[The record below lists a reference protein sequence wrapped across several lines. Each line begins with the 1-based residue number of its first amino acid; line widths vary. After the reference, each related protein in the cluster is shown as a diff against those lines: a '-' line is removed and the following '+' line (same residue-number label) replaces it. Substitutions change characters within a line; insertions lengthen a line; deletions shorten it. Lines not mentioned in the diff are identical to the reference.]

1 MHQCHGSGFL
11 FDADPDSD
19 PSFQIKAQTLEKV
32 LMKWLIF
39 HTFGLVTYK
48 VDEDPDPDFF
58 FMRIQVTKMIRIRI
72 LQQLTSLLLLAS
84 TTILLPIN
92 VPVASDDVTIDS
104 LLWQMLFQPMAFLVS
119 QCVMVSAVDIIP
131 TGVVALT
138 AVDVPGVPVMD
149 KVSAVAAVPSAV
161 DVLRLLVFP
170 TFLSSLL
177 LLASPQLITLF
188 LLVFPPFLSSLLF
201 ICPCYD

>member
-1 MHQCHGSGFL
+1 VHQCHGSGFL